1 MNPMNPS
8 NTQALYRGMDA
19 ATLDRQYNARAS
31 VASFEQEHQAY
42 VRESERVM
50 QAHPGRLS
58 VVYDERSGERL
69 DLYGIAPG
77 RPVFLWVHGGYW
89 RGGSRLDNAFAAGGL
104 CARGVAVAVMD
115 YTLAPAVRIGEIV
128 RQVRAAVT
136 WLARQGP
143 ALGLRGERIHV
154 GGSSAGGHLVG
165 MLLADG
171 WLQAAGLPGNTIGA
185 ALALSGLYELEPL
198 QHTHINEWMRFTPAE
213 IREHSPQ
220 ALIPCQSAA
229 RLIASVGG
237 LETDEFRRQTA
248 HYAQAWGDAGH
259 ALQTVAMPG
268 YNHFNIALSLSQADG
283 PLTQALLQA
292 IDVPATP

>member
-58 VVYDERSGERL
+58 VVYD
-69 DLYGIAPG
+69 
-77 RPVFLWVHGGYW
+77 GGYW

-128 RQVRAAVT
+128 RQVRAAVA
-136 WLARQGP
+136 WLARQAP

-171 WLQAAGLPGNTIGA
+171 WLQAAGLPADTLGA